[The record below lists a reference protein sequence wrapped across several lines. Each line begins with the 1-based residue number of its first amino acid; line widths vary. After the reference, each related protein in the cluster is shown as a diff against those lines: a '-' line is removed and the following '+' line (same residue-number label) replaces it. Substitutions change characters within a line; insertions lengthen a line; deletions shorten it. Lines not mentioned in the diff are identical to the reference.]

1 MIIGLTGG
9 IGSGKTYVAS
19 LFKELGV
26 PIYISDLEAK
36 QIMVTQ
42 PEVIKAIV
50 EIFGKEAYINGQ
62 LNRKFIASQVFTKKE
77 KLEQLNAIVH
87 PAVANHFKHW
97 YKQQKTA
104 FVIKE
109 SAILFETQG
118 NKHCDAVILVTAP
131 MEIRIERVIKRDGA
145 SVEEIK
151 NRMKNQWDD
160 AKKIPLSDYVI
171 LNIDRQSVKNE
182 VQKIYEAILN
192 NVTSC

>member
-1 MIIGLTGG
+1 MVVGLTGG
-9 IGSGKTYVAS
+9 IGSGKTYIAS
-19 LFKELGV
+19 LFEKLGV

-36 QIMVTQ
+36 KIMVTQ
-42 PEVIKAIV
+42 PEVIKAVI
-50 EIFGKEAYINGQ
+50 EIFGKKAYIDGQ

-97 YKQQKTA
+97 CKQQKTA

-118 NKHCDAVILVTAP
+118 NKKCDAVILVTAP
-131 MEIRIERVIKRDGA
+131 MEIRIERIIKRDGA
-145 SVEEIK
+145 SVKEIK

-171 LNIDRQSVKNE
+171 LNIDRQE
-182 VQKIYEAILN
+182 VINKVHNIYEAILN
-192 NVTSC
+192 NVTPC